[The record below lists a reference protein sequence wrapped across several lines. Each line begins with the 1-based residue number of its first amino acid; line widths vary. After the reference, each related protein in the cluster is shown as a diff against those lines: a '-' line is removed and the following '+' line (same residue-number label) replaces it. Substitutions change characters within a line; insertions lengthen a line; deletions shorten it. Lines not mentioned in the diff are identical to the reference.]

1 MKKLFALLFG
11 ATAAVSFASGIVTPV
26 RGEPSADFNVII
38 EPSLREHLAM
48 ALDEMAFGDPNK
60 ARAYASLAALPERLT
75 VYLDTRTVG
84 GMRGEEMAAWARESL
99 GLWNDA
105 GSTHFH
111 ETFSRADANI
121 VVEFKDTIRG
131 RQGVFAGYN
140 TTRRTA
146 RYGSFGVRTSLSA
159 YIEISNR
166 APGGGLTTK
175 EQVCKAVA
183 HEFGH
188 VLGLE
193 DSGDSSELMGPVP
206 VRGASTV
213 LDPRSRRALQE
224 LDSRAHAIMNSAPR
238 VAEDSAPKIFHFA
251 EPR

>member
-11 ATAAVSFASGIVTPV
+11 AAATATFASGIVMPV
-26 RGEPSADFNVII
+26 RGEPSRDFNSLVGP
-38 EPSLREHLAM
+38 ELREQLRM
-48 ALDEMAFGDPNK
+48 ALVEMAFGDPNR
-60 ARAYASLAALPERLT
+60 ARAHASIAALPERLS

-84 GMRGEEMAAWARESL
+84 GFRGEEMAAWARESL

-105 GSTHFH
+105 GSTHFQ
-111 ETFSRADANI
+111 ETFNRAEADI

-131 RQGVFAGYN
+131 RQGVYAGYN
-140 TTRRTA
+140 STRRTA
-146 RYGSFGVRTSLSA
+146 RYGSFGVKTSLSA
-159 YIEISNR
+159 YVEISNR

-193 DSGDSSELMGPVP
+193 DSGDSSDLMGPVP
-206 VRGASTV
+206 VRGASAV
-213 LDPRSRRALQE
+213 LDPRSRRALNE
-224 LDSRAHAIMNSAPR
+224 LDSRARAIMNSAPKA
-238 VAEDSAPKIFHFA
+238 VEDTAPKIFHFA